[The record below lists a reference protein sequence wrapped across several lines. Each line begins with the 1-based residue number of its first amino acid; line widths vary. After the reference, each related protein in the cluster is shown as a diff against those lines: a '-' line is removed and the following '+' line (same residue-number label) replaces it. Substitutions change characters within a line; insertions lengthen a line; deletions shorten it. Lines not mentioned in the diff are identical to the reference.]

1 MTEDAKVTDSGS
13 LGSLFTDDQ
22 GISNLTFTVDGK
34 TVAQGTYGTLQ
45 LVDGKYVYT
54 LNNADA
60 AVQGLDSKNG
70 GKDTFVITAKDEY
83 GVTRNVTITVN
94 VSGTDD
100 APTLMVGNVITVREG
115 DTTTFEGVAK
125 GFDSDTVDQGHLSY
139 SFGTDADGQPRLSV
153 TNDYGTFT
161 IDPATGKYT
170 FTLDNNSDTV
180 RAMAPGELYEITQRI
195 TVTDTQGHS
204 TSQDLTID
212 ITGVAT
218 APTDPVTSP
227 DNADAPLVEDAAGAG
242 AGFTGSASASTVDAG
257 AGAPTY
263 AFLTDDGRLVT
274 DMQGT
279 YGKISIDPLT
289 GKYTYTLDSSL
300 DATQSLGNGERVTDH
315 FNVVAVN
322 GAACLPIRQM

>member
-1 MTEDAKVTDSGS
+1 MP
-13 LGSLFTDDQ
+13 
-22 GISNLTFTVDGK
+22 
-34 TVAQGTYGTLQ
+34 TLQ
-45 LVDGKYVYT
+45 Y
-54 LNNADA
+54 
-60 AVQGLDSKNG
+60 QGLDSKNG

-180 RAMAPGELYEITQRI
+180 RAMAPGRI
-195 TVTDTQGHS
+195 CTK
-204 TSQDLTID
+204 
-212 ITGVAT
+212 
-218 APTDPVTSP
+218 SP
-227 DNADAPLVEDAAGAG
+227 RE
-242 AGFTGSASASTVDAG
+242 S
-257 AGAPTY
+257 
-263 AFLTDDGRLVT
+263 R
-274 DMQGT
+274 
-279 YGKISIDPLT
+279 
-289 GKYTYTLDSSL
+289 
-300 DATQSLGNGERVTDH
+300 
-315 FNVVAVN
+315 
-322 GAACLPIRQM
+322 

>member
-1 MTEDAKVTDSGS
+1 MTDSGS

-139 SFGTDADGQPRLSV
+139 SFGTDADG
-153 TNDYGTFT
+153 
-161 IDPATGKYT
+161 
-170 FTLDNNSDTV
+170 
-180 RAMAPGELYEITQRI
+180 
-195 TVTDTQGHS
+195 
-204 TSQDLTID
+204 SQDCRSRMTTERLRSIRLPENIRSRWTTIP
-212 ITGVAT
+212 I
-218 APTDPVTSP
+218 PSERWHPVNCTKSP
-227 DNADAPLVEDAAGAG
+227 RE
-242 AGFTGSASASTVDAG
+242 S
-257 AGAPTY
+257 
-263 AFLTDDGRLVT
+263 R
-274 DMQGT
+274 
-279 YGKISIDPLT
+279 
-289 GKYTYTLDSSL
+289 
-300 DATQSLGNGERVTDH
+300 
-315 FNVVAVN
+315 
-322 GAACLPIRQM
+322 